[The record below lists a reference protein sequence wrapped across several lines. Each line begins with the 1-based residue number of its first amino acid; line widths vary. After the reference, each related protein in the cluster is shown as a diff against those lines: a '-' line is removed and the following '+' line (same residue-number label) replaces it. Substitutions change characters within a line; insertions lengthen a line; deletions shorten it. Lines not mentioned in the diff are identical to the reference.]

1 LLFQHVTSWNNCVA
15 ERFWADIIKPT
26 ETPGLMMLYVSVD
39 IANIV
44 EEGTV
49 FELETKFTVLF
60 CFWKLLNVQLVVCNI
75 IRDCWSDLVC
85 VAWRFESLSTSL
97 YDGPNMIGLVGDSIV
112 LKCEVSIEKE
122 FSALFMTKTFIETF
136 ERKTSQAQRAKIGL
150 DKFWLD
156 KCALN
161 EIAVKQQL
169 VLG

>member
-1 LLFQHVTSWNNCVA
+1 
-15 ERFWADIIKPT
+15 
-26 ETPGLMMLYVSVD
+26 
-39 IANIV
+39 
-44 EEGTV
+44 
-49 FELETKFTVLF
+49 
-60 CFWKLLNVQLVVCNI
+60 
-75 IRDCWSDLVC
+75 
-85 VAWRFESLSTSL
+85 
-97 YDGPNMIGLVGDSIV
+97 MIGLVGDSIV

-122 FSALFMTKTFIETF
+122 FSALFMTKTFLETF